1 MALRVNNPAA
11 LLAALGVVSGALGTH
26 VQGIGF
32 GAAPDP
38 GIYMVLTGVWFGLVM
53 GFAAWRW
60 GTASVFAAAVAFV
73 ATWIGWET
81 AVNLAMQI
89 DGPWLRDAAIARG
102 SKTYLAGFAAGAVG
116 ALLTWSG
123 VAASAPVLRCGKAVM
138 RVALTGAVFG
148 LLLRAIDYF
157 DSGVVLLV
165 PWQAAVAAMIGL
177 HLSPQCD
184 RGRRRRRESTGVSSG
199 HTVNSRNCTGETS
212 A

>member
-1 MALRVNNPAA
+1 MGLRLNNPAA

-26 VQGIGF
+26 FRGAGI

-38 GIYMVLTGVWFGLVM
+38 GLYMVLTGVWFGLVM

-60 GTASVFAAAVAFV
+60 GGASVFAAVVAFM
-73 ATWIGWET
+73 ATWIGWEA
-81 AVNLAMQI
+81 AVNLAIQI
-89 DGPWLRDAAIARG
+89 DGPWLREVAIARG
-102 SKTYLAGFAAGAVG
+102 SKTYLAGFSAGTVG

-123 VAASAPVLRCGKAVM
+123 VAASAPVLRCGKAAM
-138 RVALTGAVFG
+138 RVAMTGAVFG

-165 PWQAAVAAMIGL
+165 PWQAAVAAVIGL
-177 HLSPQCD
+177 HLSPECD
-184 RGRRRRRESTGVSSG
+184 RERGASPRVHGESSS
-199 HTVNSRNCTGETS
+199 HFVNSRTCTGEIS